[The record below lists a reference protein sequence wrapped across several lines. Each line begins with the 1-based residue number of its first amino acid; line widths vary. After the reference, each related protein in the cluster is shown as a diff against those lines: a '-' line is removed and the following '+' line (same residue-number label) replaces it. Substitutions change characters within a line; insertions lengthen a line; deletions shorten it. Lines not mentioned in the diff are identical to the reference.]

1 MEYFAEKRSE
11 KKEGVTN
18 PSQQRYIKYFQDI
31 VQPKPNLP
39 PIILRKV
46 RLQKILI
53 LPVPAIDAVGGCQ
66 ATFIFYDTNTIP
78 PRVLKKFQLPPA
90 FPSDMAISGEF
101 DLLVEGDVLIECYA
115 VQEYI
120 TTTSQKIF
128 YIQFHTSFMD
138 PHGNCIF
145 EKFEIDSAYKD
156 KRFPANFTIQ
166 IMGQLVSETP
176 INENH
181 LWSKMQKIFKE
192 RLENELRHKEA
203 EDTQVTASGAIL
215 APSYRVA
222 TGNVEREV
230 RKAQRVLSEELVRK
244 KSINEEL
251 EDLTSSLKQSTIFE
265 DAVVISNSAS
275 DPLSTHSEDTMVV
288 VGSSRNSGFIMS
300 NDKKNGAFQEDAISL
315 LNKYASK

>member
-1 MEYFAEKRSE
+1 M
-11 KKEGVTN
+11 
-18 PSQQRYIKYFQDI
+18 
-31 VQPKPNLP
+31 
-39 PIILRKV
+39 
-46 RLQKILI
+46 

-90 FPSDMAISGEF
+90 FSSDMAISGEF

-145 EKFEIDSAYKD
+145 EKIEIDGAYKD
-156 KRFPANFTIQ
+156 KRFPANFTVQ
-166 IMGQLVSETP
+166 IMGQLDSETK
-176 INENH
+176 ISENH

-192 RLENELRHKEA
+192 RLENELRQKEA

-215 APSYRVA
+215 SPSYRVA

-251 EDLTSSLKQSTIFE
+251 EDLKDLKDLTSSLKQSTIFE

-275 DPLSTHSEDTMVV
+275 DPLRTSEDNMVV
-288 VGSSRNSGFIMS
+288 VGSPRNSGFIIS
-300 NDKKNGAFQEDAISL
+300 NDKKNGAFQEDAMSL